1 MEELSASVMCQL
13 SHVVGKIESDKREA
27 EDGWRK
33 EMAERKRLHNQV
45 SVSSFTVLFHRPLSP
60 SSFTVL
66 CQRPQTERNRLHH
79 LCHHVKTSY
88 QHTSS

>member
-1 MEELSASVMCQL
+1 MARGMEELSASVMCQL

-45 SVSSFTVLFHRPLSP
+45 SVSSFTDFLCLLFHRPLSP
-60 SSFTVL
+60 SSDSKL
-66 CQRPQTERNRLHH
+66 LGD
-79 LCHHVKTSY
+79 LCHDVKTLLAAHE
-88 QHTSS
+88 HTT